1 MRIMKNHH
9 HLKTSIFALALLVS
23 AVRLL
28 AVYQYDSN
36 GSGAIVHN
44 VGGWF
49 DIMQDSIMTIKYYSP
64 ASKYGQD
71 VQFGYFTFNEG
82 GIQNQAELEIKANAT
97 VSLGEFATGDQVGF
111 WLSSAKTPEQILY
124 SVKEMNVDGKDY
136 FFSGLTNKGE
146 TYWTFGD
153 KKWGKGDV
161 IAFVIGGQPA
171 GSPAVG
177 QPLPGVLAS
186 LILGGSAVCGLR
198 RKKAKAA

>member
-1 MRIMKNHH
+1 MREHR
-9 HLKTSIFALALLVS
+9 HLKASVFAFALLVS

-36 GSGAIVHN
+36 GSGAIVYN
-44 VGGWF
+44 AGGWF
-49 DIMQDSIMTIKYYSP
+49 DIMQDSIMTIRYYSP

-71 VQFGYFTFNEG
+71 VKFGYFTFDEG
-82 GIQNQAELEIKANAT
+82 GIQNQAELEIKPSAT

-111 WLSSAKTPEQILY
+111 WLSSAKTPGQILY
-124 SVKEMNVDGKDY
+124 SVSEMNVDGVDY
-136 FFSGLTNKGE
+136 FFSGLSNKGE

-153 KKWGKGDV
+153 SKWGKGDV
-161 IAFVIGGQPA
+161 IAFINGGQPA
-171 GSPAVG
+171 DSPVVG

-186 LILGGSAVCGLR
+186 LLLGGSAVCGLR